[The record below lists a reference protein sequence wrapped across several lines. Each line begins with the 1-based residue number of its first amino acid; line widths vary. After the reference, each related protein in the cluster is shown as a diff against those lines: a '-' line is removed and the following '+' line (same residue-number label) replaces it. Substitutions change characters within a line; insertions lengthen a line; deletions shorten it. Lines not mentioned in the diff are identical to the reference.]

1 MLNFVE
7 IKTRLEGVSEFLCFD
22 KKALG
27 QRAAAFA
34 YWVLH
39 GLLQDAAAGHHRAVR
54 ERTQLVLLVPRL
66 WWQSSLVRM
75 ATHGKRGDRS
85 GGAAMI
91 FFALLHLLMLLLLRQ
106 ADLMHAYLG

>member
-1 MLNFVE
+1 M
-7 IKTRLEGVSEFLCFD
+7 KVSEFLCFD

-54 ERTQLVLLVPRL
+54 ERTQLVLLVTRL
-66 WWQSSLVRM
+66 WWQSLVRM

-85 GGAAMI
+85 GGAAMV
-91 FFALLHLLMLLLLRQ
+91 FFTLLHLLMLLLLRQ
-106 ADLMHAYLG
+106 AYLMHAYLG